1 MNLLIVGSDKVFAIE
16 NTYVKY
22 LKEKHN
28 VTLFPAQSIFYDYYY
43 KNGIVAKLL
52 FKAGLSN
59 IYRKINKQLIET
71 VKTVKPDAVWVFKGM
86 EVFPGTLKWIKA
98 QGIKLV
104 NYNPD
109 NPFIFTGK
117 GSGNSNVTK
126 SIGLYDLHFTYNHE
140 IKEQLQRDYNARVED
155 LPFGFEISDKLFD
168 EAQQQTEIN
177 KLCFLGNPDKDRAA
191 LLNTIAASGLPLDVF
206 GNDWKNFI
214 NGSNVTIH
222 QPVYADELWKTLRR
236 YRVQLNMMR
245 VHNEDSHNMRTFEI
259 PGIGGIQLAPATTE
273 HIQFFKEGE
282 EIFLYKSPEDCIE
295 QVKKIIALTPEEAS
309 AIRVAARE
317 KSIKQ
322 NYSYRGRA
330 FSAAEKIEEIL

>member
-1 MNLLIVGSDKVFAIE
+1 MNLLIVGSDKIFAIE
-16 NTYVKY
+16 NIYVKY
-22 LKEKHN
+22 LKENHD

-43 KNGIVAKLL
+43 QKGIIHKLL

-59 IYRKINKQLIET
+59 IYRKINKLLVEKIRA
-71 VKTVKPDAVWVFKGM
+71 VKPDVVWVFKGM
-86 EVFPGTLKWIKA
+86 EISPKTLQWIKS

-117 GSGNSNVTK
+117 GSGNSNVTN
-126 SIGLYDLHFTYNHE
+126 SIALYDLHFTYNHE
-140 IKEQLQRDYNARVED
+140 IKERLKSEYHVAVED
-155 LPFGFEISDKLFD
+155 LPFGFEISDVLFN

-177 KLCFLGNPDKDRAA
+177 KLCFLGNPDKERAA
-191 LLNTIAASGLPLDVF
+191 LLTTIAASGIPLDVF
-206 GNDWKNFI
+206 GHDWKDFI
-214 NGSNVTIH
+214 TGSNVTIH
-222 QPVYADELWKTLRR
+222 PPVYADELWKTLRR

-245 VHNEDSHNMRTFEI
+245 VHNQDSHNMRTFEI
-259 PGIGGIQLAPATTE
+259 PGIAGIQLAPATTE
-273 HIQFFKEGE
+273 HQQFFRQGE

-295 QVKKIIALTPEEAS
+295 QVKKILALSPEDAN
-309 AIRVAARE
+309 AIRRAARE
-317 KSIKQ
+317 KSVKQ